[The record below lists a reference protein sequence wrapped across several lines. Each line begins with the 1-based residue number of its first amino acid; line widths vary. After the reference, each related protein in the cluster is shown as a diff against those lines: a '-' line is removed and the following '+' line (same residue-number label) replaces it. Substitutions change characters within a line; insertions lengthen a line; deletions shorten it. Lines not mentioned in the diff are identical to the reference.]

1 MPLPASWQPP
11 QRIPLLPPATA
22 APRGAPLRH
31 GAPSHGGSGVGHAC
45 VSQRSSRAAPRSSGG
60 RDPPTAPAG
69 RMQSPGGQPRT
80 GGLPGGSRLWPAV
93 PGPPSP
99 APSPGPPPPPAR
111 RGQQLPP
118 AGSPAPPE
126 GAAAAAAP
134 RQPCSAP
141 LCPPLPSRRDL
152 QGLPLTPTPRET
164 ARPLRSRSAPFC
176 HASKHPLSRS
186 LCHAPPVTPTA
197 PGAEVL

>member
-80 GGLPGGSRLWPAV
+80 GGLPGGSRLCPAV
-93 PGPPSP
+93 PGPQP
-99 APSPGPPPPPAR
+99 
-111 RGQQLPP
+111 
-118 AGSPAPPE
+118 
-126 GAAAAAAP
+126 GAAAAAPGPARAAAATC
-134 RQPCSAP
+134 RQPGPAGGSGRRRRSPPALLGSALPSAP
-141 LCPPLPSRRDL
+141 LPAGPAGAAANAYPAGNRPSAPVAICPLLSRQQASPLPFPVPRAAGHANGSRR
-152 QGLPLTPTPRET
+152 
-164 ARPLRSRSAPFC
+164 
-176 HASKHPLSRS
+176 
-186 LCHAPPVTPTA
+186 
-197 PGAEVL
+197 